1 MFGKVRKAILLGN
14 HLGLG
19 FYLRIRLVRI
29 RVIVEL
35 RHILVCGDEALN
47 MVAFALICFFPAQ
60 WPRQDQTGREPKAL
74 RTTPR
79 ENPGAWT
86 LRILDGRSMLT
97 TQ

>member
-19 FYLRIRLVRI
+19 FCLRIRLVRI
-29 RVIVEL
+29 GVIVEL

-47 MVAFALICFFPAQ
+47 MVVVCLDAQ